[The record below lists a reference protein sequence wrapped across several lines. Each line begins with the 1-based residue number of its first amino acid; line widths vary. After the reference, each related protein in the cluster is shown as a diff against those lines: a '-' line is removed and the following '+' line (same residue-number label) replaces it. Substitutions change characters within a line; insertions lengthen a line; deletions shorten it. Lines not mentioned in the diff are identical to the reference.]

1 MGQAI
6 QAQCKQFD
14 FIASDFQAKAINLNN
29 ISAVIDFLAVLISNT
44 CSSER
49 PVVPDIRGKLCSIQ
63 KLTHAI
69 KPAGE
74 EKSITADILFKF
86 IAFA

>member
-1 MGQAI
+1 MLIVTRYSFIKRFKFAI
-6 QAQCKQFD
+6 P
-14 FIASDFQAKAINLNN
+14 SDMLEAIN
-29 ISAVIDFLAVLISNT
+29 IGIDFLAVLISNT

>member
-1 MGQAI
+1 MLIDIRYSFIKHFKFAI
-6 QAQCKQFD
+6 P
-14 FIASDFQAKAINLNN
+14 SDMLEAIN
-29 ISAVIDFLAVLISNT
+29 IGIDFLAVLISNK

>member
-1 MGQAI
+1 MLVDIRYSLIKRFKFAI
-6 QAQCKQFD
+6 P
-14 FIASDFQAKAINLNN
+14 SDMLEAIN
-29 ISAVIDFLAVLISNT
+29 IGIDFLAVLISNT

>member
-1 MGQAI
+1 MLIDIRYSFIKRFKFAI
-6 QAQCKQFD
+6 P
-14 FIASDFQAKAINLNN
+14 SDMLEAIN
-29 ISAVIDFLAVLISNT
+29 IGIDFLAVLISNT

>member
-1 MGQAI
+1 MLE
-6 QAQCKQFD
+6 
-14 FIASDFQAKAINLNN
+14 AIN
-29 ISAVIDFLAVLISNT
+29 IGIDFLAVLISNT

>member
-1 MGQAI
+1 MLIDIRCSFIKRFKFAI
-6 QAQCKQFD
+6 P
-14 FIASDFQAKAINLNN
+14 SDMLEAIN
-29 ISAVIDFLAVLISNT
+29 IGIDFLAVLISNT

>member
-1 MGQAI
+1 MLIDIRYSFIKRFKFAI
-6 QAQCKQFD
+6 P
-14 FIASDFQAKAINLNN
+14 SDMLEAIN
-29 ISAVIDFLAVLISNT
+29 IGIDFLAVLISNT

-86 IAFA
+86 ITFA